1 MRCSVG
7 TAQAWRGAGA
17 EQLGQQFVC
26 VNIHALAPGE
36 SSFPMTLV
44 SLVLHL
50 IFVWG

>member
-1 MRCSVG
+1 MLQRGHGPGV
-7 TAQAWRGAGA
+7 AGAGA

-26 VNIHALAPGE
+26 VNIRALAPGE